1 MQVSRFYFQIM
12 SGRRNEIARSRRRSH
27 VKRAMSLTSVPK
39 SEDAAVGVATAPPLN
54 LSNHFTWEVLQ
65 KSQIG
70 DGTFPHIFQY
80 YEKPDLH
87 GRDFDKVTYVLYMD
101 KGTVVDKQSDIQ
113 REGTQTAVSGIL
125 VSEKS
130 PTPQQYYD
138 QTAVQQPYY
147 EKKVE
152 QPDRPK
158 VAVTTDEHIMYV
170 PDRRKK
176 KKLISEFYFVRRD
189 RSRSRSTE
197 DKKNKDAYSDVGHH
211 WQSFTPEGSTTHL
224 TQIDHS
230 IYETEKNVMKEKDRA
245 VLGWKKTAKGL
256 DDAVKSGTKDNYYA
270 DQYQLRA
277 GAEKIEREYKELR
290 EKYKTTCTSS
300 VVRKNSSKVMDFVKF
315 KSGRHEIAEELLK
328 TSSGT
333 NQYLYVSGKTR
344 QR

>member
-1 MQVSRFYFQIM
+1 M
-12 SGRRNEIARSRRRSH
+12 SGRRNEVARKRRRSH

-39 SEDAAVGVATAPPLN
+39 SEDDAVGVSTAPLLN

-70 DGTFPHIFQY
+70 DGTFPHIFQF

-125 VSEKS
+125 VSEKPS
-130 PTPQQYYD
+130 PPQEYYK
-138 QTAVQQPYY
+138 QTIVQQPYY
-147 EKKVE
+147 EE
-152 QPDRPK
+152 EIQPSRPK
-158 VAVTTDEHIMYV
+158 VAVATEENIMYL

-189 RSRSRSTE
+189 RSRSRSAGDRT
-197 DKKNKDAYSDVGHH
+197 NKDVVYSDGD
-211 WQSFTPEGSTTHL
+211 WQSFTPEGSKTHL

-230 IYETEKNVMKEKDRA
+230 ISESEKSVMKEKDRA
-245 VLGWKKTAKGL
+245 VLGWKKTKNDL

-270 DQYQLRA
+270 DQHQRA
-277 GAEKIEREYKELR
+277 GAENIEREYIELK
-290 EKYKTTCTSS
+290 EKYKTSRTSS
-300 VVRKNSSKVMDFVKF
+300 VVRKKSSKVMEFVKF
-315 KSGRHEIAEELLK
+315 KVVKHDDIAEELLK

-333 NQYLYVSGKTR
+333 NQYLYVPRKTR

>member
-1 MQVSRFYFQIM
+1 M
-12 SGRRNEIARSRRRSH
+12 SGRRNEAARTRRRSH

-39 SEDAAVGVATAPPLN
+39 SEDGAVGVSTAPVLN
-54 LSNHFTWEVLQ
+54 LGNHFTWEVLQ

-125 VSEKS
+125 VSEK
-130 PTPQQYYD
+130 PLTPQEYYE
-138 QTAVQQPYY
+138 QTPVQQPYY
-147 EKKVE
+147 ERE
-152 QPDRPK
+152 IQPSRPK
-158 VAVTTDEHIMYV
+158 VAVATEENIMYV

-176 KKLISEFYFVRRD
+176 KKKIISEFYFVRRD
-189 RSRSRSTE
+189 RSRSRSAE
-197 DKKNKDAYSDVGHH
+197 DKKKYLYSDADHD
-211 WQSFTPEGSTTHL
+211 WQNFTPEVSKTNL
-224 TQIDHS
+224 SQIDHS
-230 IYETEKNVMKEKDRA
+230 ISESEKKAMHEKDRT
-245 VLGWKKTAKGL
+245 VIGWKTARN
-256 DDAVKSGTKDNYYA
+256 DFEDAVKSGKKDNYYS
-270 DQYQLRA
+270 DEHQLRA
-277 GAEKIEREYKELR
+277 GAEKIERQYKDSTELKEMFKR
-290 EKYKTTCTSS
+290 TRTSS
-300 VVRKNSSKVMDFVKF
+300 VVGKKSSKVMEYVKF
-315 KSGRHEIAEELLK
+315 KAIKHEISEELLK